1 MNLTKFPQYQLY
13 LLTLKLKVMKTR
25 LLRENCDERCVNATI
40 ITRAYYSSYLY
51 CELWLKKMKQ
61 FKTKHPWEFKPEER
75 IVGEHK
81 QVRDALLEFGEEN
94 MRDELK
100 ELASL
105 RRTADYKPYRK
116 ITSQDVNESIEHMK
130 TIFNHLKFE

>member
-25 LLRENCDERCVNATI
+25 LLPENCDERCVNATI
-40 ITRAYYSSYLY
+40 INRAYYSSYLY